1 MDIPKEFERL
11 LQAIM
16 NDYRES
22 LNRAYAFEHN
32 RSSLASLTEAK
43 EVQTATLVEL
53 RGLRQQVIIAE
64 KEVQAQYNSD
74 MATEAAN
81 THPWITTFSGR
92 GAAGHARANKKRAI
106 TNRKNREIAPYREVN
121 SSSTAQLRMSL
132 RTNEKP
138 HWLSLKH
145 ERNVVGNPIY
155 WTRYQ

>member
-1 MDIPKEFERL
+1 MDIPMEFERI

-53 RGLRQQVIIAE
+53 RGLRQQVTIAE

-106 TNRKNREIAPYREVN
+106 TNRKNRDIAPYREVKLLID
-121 SSSTAQLRMSL
+121 SAVADVSADKRETALALSQA
-132 RTNEKP
+132 RTQ
-138 HWLSLKH
+138 
-145 ERNVVGNPIY
+145 R
-155 WTRYQ
+155 RR

>member
-106 TNRKNREIAPYREVN
+106 TNRKNREIAPYREVKLLID
-121 SSSTAQLRMSL
+121 SAVADVSADKRETALA
-132 RTNEKP
+132 
-138 HWLSLKH
+138 LSQA
-145 ERNVVGNPIY
+145 RAQ
-155 WTRYQ
+155 RRR

>member
-1 MDIPKEFERL
+1 MDIPMEFERI
-11 LQAIM
+11 LQAIK

-53 RGLRQQVIIAE
+53 RGLRQQVTIAE

-106 TNRKNREIAPYREVN
+106 TNRKNREIAPYREVKLLID
-121 SSSTAQLRMSL
+121 SAVADVSADKRETALA
-132 RTNEKP
+132 
-138 HWLSLKH
+138 LSQA
-145 ERNVVGNPIY
+145 RAQ
-155 WTRYQ
+155 RRR

>member
-1 MDIPKEFERL
+1 MDIPMEFERI
-11 LQAIM
+11 LQAIK

-53 RGLRQQVIIAE
+53 RGLRQQVTIAE

-92 GAAGHARANKKRAI
+92 GAAGHARANKK
-106 TNRKNREIAPYREVN
+106 NRDIAPYREVKLLID
-121 SSSTAQLRMSL
+121 SAVADVSADKRETALALSQA
-132 RTNEKP
+132 RTQ
-138 HWLSLKH
+138 
-145 ERNVVGNPIY
+145 R
-155 WTRYQ
+155 RR

>member
-106 TNRKNREIAPYREVN
+106 TNRKNREIAAYREVKLLID
-121 SSSTAQLRMSL
+121 SAVADVSADKRETALA
-132 RTNEKP
+132 
-138 HWLSLKH
+138 LSQA
-145 ERNVVGNPIY
+145 RAQ
-155 WTRYQ
+155 RRR

>member
-43 EVQTATLVEL
+43 EAQTATLVEL

-106 TNRKNREIAPYREVN
+106 TNRKNREIAPYREVKLLID
-121 SSSTAQLRMSL
+121 SAVADVSADKRETALA
-132 RTNEKP
+132 
-138 HWLSLKH
+138 LSQA
-145 ERNVVGNPIY
+145 RAQ
-155 WTRYQ
+155 RRR

>member
-1 MDIPKEFERL
+1 MDIPMEFERI

-32 RSSLASLTEAK
+32 RSSLESLTEAK

-53 RGLRQQVIIAE
+53 RGIRQQVIIAE
-64 KEVQAQYNSD
+64 REVQAQYNSD

-81 THPWITTFSGR
+81 AHPWITMFSGR

-106 TNRKNREIAPYREVN
+106 TNRKNREVAPYRDVKLLIDSAVADVSADKRE
-121 SSSTAQLRMSL
+121 TALAIPQARAQ
-132 RTNEKP
+132 R
-138 HWLSLKH
+138 
-145 ERNVVGNPIY
+145 R
-155 WTRYQ
+155 R